1 MRYRLILPLLL
12 TGSVLC
18 AQEKYHAVILEDA
31 ETFTM
36 DSPASGSFTVR
47 RSVLVNDK
55 AGEQEAVFHEYTDQ
69 FRSISAFKGTV
80 ERSGAKPLKV
90 KKDDLQMVSIASG
103 LAEDGFIVGYV
114 PSAAYPYTV
123 TYEYTMTFRKG
134 IASFPSFAPVTGEKV
149 RLEKA
154 SYRLTVPAGT
164 AISHFAQKVGEVRKE
179 ETGKTDVYLW
189 EVPVFEGFT
198 EEAMMPSWRTVVPNL
213 SVSPVDFTYAGVKGS
228 QGNWEDVGRWCYGLK
243 EGTGILPDDVVSE
256 VRQMTASA
264 GTDLERVRILY
275 DFLRDHTRYVSI
287 QLGIGGYKPFPA
299 AQVHKSGFGD
309 CKGLSNYLQALLEA
323 VGIQADYTLVNTDR
337 ARFLKDYSGI
347 GQMNHVML
355 CVPLPEKQDTL
366 WVECTNPS
374 VPLGYRHEDV
384 AGHDV
389 VLVKPGGGTPV
400 RVPAYPDSLSRR
412 IHHID
417 IDLHEDGSA
426 HIDIRKELYLDYTE
440 GWLDF
445 REWSS
450 EERLSGLTQGMKIQP
465 QDLKVT
471 GVRNNFR
478 DYDGPRFCPRME
490 IDYSF
495 ETRQYA
501 TTGKDRL
508 FLPATP
514 FNNALTVQRGKR
526 QNEIVNGSV
535 CTLRDE
541 IHFRLPEGY
550 SLESLPAPVETESEW
565 GTFKA
570 SVTQN
575 ERDVTL
581 IHEFRLKR
589 FHEPAEQYDSYRTF
603 VRAVNK
609 AYGKGL
615 VLVKKP

>member
-1 MRYRLILPLLL
+1 MRYRLILPFLL
-12 TGSVLC
+12 TGTVLC

-31 ETFTM
+31 EAFTM
-36 DSPASGSFTVR
+36 DSPVSGSFTVR

-69 FRSISAFKGTV
+69 FRSLSAFKGTV

-134 IASFPSFAPVTGEKV
+134 IASFPSFVPVTSEKV

-164 AISHFAQKVGEVRKE
+164 AISHYAQKVGEVRKE
-179 ETGKTDVYLW
+179 ETGKTDTYHW

-213 SVSPVDFTYAGVKGS
+213 SASPVDFTYAGVKGS

-243 EGTGILPDDVVSE
+243 EGTGDLPDDVAAQ

-264 GTDLERVRILY
+264 GTDLEKVRILY

-309 CKGLSNYLQALLEA
+309 CKGLSNYLQAMLEA

-355 CVPLPEKQDTL
+355 CVPLPERQDTL

-389 VLVKPGGGTPV
+389 VLVKPEGGVPV

-450 EERLSGLTQGMKIQP
+450 EDRLAGLTQGMRIQP

-471 GVRNNFR
+471 GVRDNFR
-478 DYDGPRFCPRME
+478 DYDGSRFCPRME
-490 IDYSF
+490 IAYSLD
-495 ETRQYA
+495 TRQYA

-514 FNNALTVQRGKR
+514 FNNALTVQRGTR
-526 QNEIVNGSV
+526 RNEIVNESV
-535 CTLRDE
+535 FTLRDE

-550 SLESLPAPVETESEW
+550 SLESIPAPVETDSEW

-570 SVTQN
+570 VVSQD
-575 ERDVTL
+575 EGGVTL
-581 IHEFRLKR
+581 VHEFRLKR
-589 FHEPAEQYDSYRTF
+589 FHEPADRYDGYRTF

-615 VLVKKP
+615 VLVKNP

>member
-1 MRYRLILPLLL
+1 MRYRLILPFLL
-12 TGSVLC
+12 TGTVLC

-31 ETFTM
+31 EAFTM
-36 DSPASGSFTVR
+36 DSPVSGSFTVR

-69 FRSISAFKGTV
+69 FRSLSAFKGTV

-103 LAEDGFIVGYV
+103 LAEDGFFVGYV

-134 IASFPSFAPVTGEKV
+134 IASFPSFVPITSEKV
-149 RLEKA
+149 RLEMA

-164 AISHFAQKVGEVRKE
+164 AISHYAQKVGEVRKE
-179 ETGKTDVYLW
+179 ETGKTDTYHW

-213 SVSPVDFTYAGVKGS
+213 SASPVDFTYAGVKGS
-228 QGNWEDVGRWCYGLK
+228 QGSWEDVGRWCYGLK
-243 EGTGILPDDVVSE
+243 EGTGDLPDDVAAQ

-264 GTDLERVRILY
+264 GTDLEKVRILY

-309 CKGLSNYLQALLEA
+309 CKGLSNYLQAMLEA

-355 CVPLPEKQDTL
+355 CVPLPERQDTL

-389 VLVKPGGGTPV
+389 VLVKPEGGVPV

-450 EERLSGLTQGMKIQP
+450 EDRLAGLTQGMRIQP

-471 GVRNNFR
+471 GVRDNFR
-478 DYDGPRFCPRME
+478 DYDGSRFCPRME
-490 IDYSF
+490 IDYSLD
-495 ETRQYA
+495 TRQYA

-508 FLPATP
+508 FLPA
-514 FNNALTVQRGKR
+514 
-526 QNEIVNGSV
+526 
-535 CTLRDE
+535 
-541 IHFRLPEGY
+541 
-550 SLESLPAPVETESEW
+550 
-565 GTFKA
+565 
-570 SVTQN
+570 
-575 ERDVTL
+575 
-581 IHEFRLKR
+581 
-589 FHEPAEQYDSYRTF
+589 
-603 VRAVNK
+603 
-609 AYGKGL
+609 
-615 VLVKKP
+615 

>member
-1 MRYRLILPLLL
+1 MRYRLILPFLL
-12 TGSVLC
+12 TGTVLC

-31 ETFTM
+31 EAFTM
-36 DSPASGSFTVR
+36 DSPVSGSFTVR

-69 FRSISAFKGTV
+69 FRSLSAFKGTV

-134 IASFPSFAPVTGEKV
+134 IASFPSFVPVTSEKV

-164 AISHFAQKVGEVRKE
+164 AISHYAQKVGEVRKE
-179 ETGKTDVYLW
+179 ETGKTDTYHW

-213 SVSPVDFTYAGVKGS
+213 SASPVDFTYAGVKGS
-228 QGNWEDVGRWCYGLK
+228 QGSWEDVGRWCYGLK
-243 EGTGILPDDVVSE
+243 EGTGDLPDDVAAQ

-264 GTDLERVRILY
+264 GTDLEKVRILY

-309 CKGLSNYLQALLEA
+309 CKGLSNYLQAMLEA

-355 CVPLPEKQDTL
+355 CVPLPERQDTL

-389 VLVKPGGGTPV
+389 VLVKPEGGVPV

-450 EERLSGLTQGMKIQP
+450 EDRLAGLTQGMRIQP

-471 GVRNNFR
+471 GVRDNFR
-478 DYDGPRFCPRME
+478 DYDGSRFCPRME
-490 IDYSF
+490 IDYSL

-514 FNNALTVQRGKR
+514 FNNALTVQRGTR

-535 CTLRDE
+535 FTLRDE

-550 SLESLPAPVETESEW
+550 SLESLPAPVETDSEW

-570 SVTQN
+570 VVSQD
-575 ERDVTL
+575 EGGVTL

-589 FHEPAEQYDSYRTF
+589 FHEPADRYDGYRTF

-615 VLVKKP
+615 VLVKNP

>member
-69 FRSISAFKGTV
+69 FRSLSAFKGTV

-123 TYEYTMTFRKG
+123 IYEYTMTFRKG
-134 IASFPSFAPVTGEKV
+134 IASFPSFVPVTSEKV

-164 AISHFAQKVGEVRKE
+164 AISHYAQKVGQVRKE
-179 ETGKTDVYLW
+179 ETGKTDTYLW

-213 SVSPVDFTYAGVKGS
+213 SASPVDFTYAGVKGS
-228 QGNWEDVGRWCYGLK
+228 QGSWKDVGRWCYGLK
-243 EGTGILPDDVVSE
+243 EGTGILPDDVVAQ

-323 VGIQADYTLVNTDR
+323 VGIQAEYTLVNTDR

-389 VLVKPGGGTPV
+389 VLVTPEGGVPV

-450 EERLSGLTQGMKIQP
+450 EKRLSGLTQGMKIQP

-471 GVRNNFR
+471 GVRDNFR
-478 DYDGPRFCPRME
+478 DYGGSRFCPRME

-495 ETRQYA
+495 DTRQYA

-514 FNNALTVQRGKR
+514 FNNALAVQRGTR

-535 CTLRDE
+535 FTLRDE

-550 SLESLPAPVETESEW
+550 SLESLPAPVETDSEW
-565 GTFKA
+565 GAFKA
-570 SVTQN
+570 VVSQD
-575 ERDVTL
+575 EGGVTL

-589 FHEPAEQYDSYRTF
+589 FHEPAERYDSYRTF

-615 VLVKKP
+615 VLVKNP

>member
-1 MRYRLILPLLL
+1 MRYRLILPFLL
-12 TGSVLC
+12 TGTVLC

-31 ETFTM
+31 EAFTM
-36 DSPASGSFTVR
+36 DSPVSGSFTVR

-69 FRSISAFKGTV
+69 FRSLSAFKGTV

-103 LAEDGFIVGYV
+103 LAEDGFFVGYV

-134 IASFPSFAPVTGEKV
+134 IASFPSFVPVTSEKV

-164 AISHFAQKVGEVRKE
+164 AISHYAQKVGEVRKE
-179 ETGKTDVYLW
+179 ETGKTDTYHW

-213 SVSPVDFTYAGVKGS
+213 SASPVDFTYAGVKGS
-228 QGNWEDVGRWCYGLK
+228 QGSWEDVGRWCYGLK
-243 EGTGILPDDVVSE
+243 EGTGDLPDDVAAQ

-264 GTDLERVRILY
+264 GTDLEKVRILY

-309 CKGLSNYLQALLEA
+309 CKGLSNYLQAMLEA

-355 CVPLPEKQDTL
+355 CVPLPERQDTL

-389 VLVKPGGGTPV
+389 VLVKPEGGVPV

-450 EERLSGLTQGMKIQP
+450 EDRLAGLTQGMRIQP

-471 GVRNNFR
+471 GVRDNFR
-478 DYDGPRFCPRME
+478 DYDGSRFCPWME
-490 IDYSF
+490 IDYSLD
-495 ETRQYA
+495 TRQYA

-514 FNNALTVQRGKR
+514 FNNALTVQRGTR
-526 QNEIVNGSV
+526 RNEIVNGSV
-535 CTLRDE
+535 FTLRDE

-550 SLESLPAPVETESEW
+550 SLESLPAPVETDSEW

-570 SVTQN
+570 VVSQD
-575 ERDVTL
+575 EGGVTL
-581 IHEFRLKR
+581 VHEFRLKR
-589 FHEPAEQYDSYRTF
+589 FHEPADRYEGYRTF

-615 VLVKKP
+615 VLVKNP

>member
-1 MRYRLILPLLL
+1 MRYRLILPFLL
-12 TGSVLC
+12 TGTVLC
-18 AQEKYHAVILEDA
+18 AQEKYHAVILEDVEA
-31 ETFTM
+31 FTM
-36 DSPASGSFTVR
+36 DSPVSGSFTVR

-69 FRSISAFKGTV
+69 FRSLSAFKGTV
-80 ERSGAKPLKV
+80 ERSGAKPLKM

-134 IASFPSFAPVTGEKV
+134 IASFPSFVPVTSEKV

-164 AISHFAQKVGEVRKE
+164 AISHYAQKVGEVRKE
-179 ETGKTDVYLW
+179 ETGKTDTYHW

-213 SVSPVDFTYAGVKGS
+213 SASPVDFTYAGVKGS
-228 QGNWEDVGRWCYGLK
+228 QGSWEDVGRWCYGLK
-243 EGTGILPDDVVSE
+243 EGTGDLPDDVAAQ

-264 GTDLERVRILY
+264 GTDLEKVRILY

-309 CKGLSNYLQALLEA
+309 CKGLSNYLQAMLET

-355 CVPLPEKQDTL
+355 CVPLPERQDTL

-389 VLVKPGGGTPV
+389 VLVKPEGGVPV

-450 EERLSGLTQGMKIQP
+450 EDRLAGLTQGMRIQP

-471 GVRNNFR
+471 GVRDNFR
-478 DYDGPRFCPRME
+478 DYDGSRFCPRME
-490 IDYSF
+490 IDYSLD
-495 ETRQYA
+495 TRQYA

-514 FNNALTVQRGKR
+514 FNNALTVQRGTR
-526 QNEIVNGSV
+526 RNEIVNGSV
-535 CTLRDE
+535 FTLRDE

-550 SLESLPAPVETESEW
+550 SLESLPAPVETDSEW

-570 SVTQN
+570 VVSQD
-575 ERDVTL
+575 EGGVTL

-589 FHEPAEQYDSYRTF
+589 FHEPADRYDGYRTF

-615 VLVKKP
+615 VLVKNP